1 MNYRLL
7 AAIISAAMICAS
19 AAGCE
24 KSKSSSVIT
33 KNSEAAEQVTDEAE
47 TYEAE
52 TTESESE
59 KKNTEETSESE
70 QEYKQTTT
78 AMVTETVTTVTTA
91 ATTPHELAE
100 KARQGYPSAYEAA
113 QAYYDAY
120 LTGNYELVCNMFC
133 KPETDA
139 YNEYF
144 DSLELTETKAE
155 TIFTND
161 AVENAVK
168 ASMENIKNLRADNQ
182 DSESDKWSV
191 SLKEEDIVPSQPEDI
206 DSFNEALGTSFTSG
220 ADCGYVY
227 YQNET
232 NQKAFV
238 CNGCAFVEYNGKW
251 YLSYTSLIQ
260 SELINYMEIF
270 E

>member
-7 AAIISAAMICAS
+7 VTIISAALICAS

-33 KNSEAAEQVTDEAE
+33 KNSEAAEQMT
-47 TYEAE
+47 TMLE
-52 TTESESE
+52 TTESE
-59 KKNTEETSESE
+59 TEEKNIKETVAIQKENV
-70 QEYKQTTT
+70 QTTT
-78 AMVTETVTTVTTA
+78 AAVTEA
-91 ATTPHELAE
+91 ATTITTTSASPHEQAE
-100 KARQGYPSAYEAA
+100 KAKHGYSSAYEAA
-113 QAYYDAY
+113 KAYYNAY
-120 LTGNYELVCNMFC
+120 LTNNYELIYNMFC
-133 KPETDA
+133 EPELNA
-139 YNEYF
+139 YNAYF
-144 DSLELTETKAE
+144 DSLELTETKADD
-155 TIFTND
+155 IFTKD
-161 AVENAVK
+161 TVENAVK
-168 ASMENIKNLRADNQ
+168 ASMENVKNLRADNQ
-182 DSESDKWSV
+182 DSDNDKWSV
-191 SLKEEDIVPSQPEDI
+191 TLKEEDIVVSQVEDI
-206 DSFNEALGTSFTSG
+206 GLFNETLGTSFTSG

-238 CNGCAFVEYNGKW
+238 GNGCAFVEYNGKW